1 MNKLLVM
8 LVLTLLVT
16 GLAAQQSSPNA
27 TPAPAKP
34 SAARPATGTTTTV
47 ASPPAAAAAISSE
60 SDPMALPVG
69 TAVKIKLETPIS
81 TATNRRGDRF
91 GGRVTEAVTLN
102 GKTIIPV
109 GAAVEG
115 EVMRASQPR
124 RIGGTP
130 TIDLHP
136 ESVTMPDGQSYRI
149 NAVIVDTSYRPE
161 TSVNGEGEIKGRG
174 RNRMDN
180 IELGAGAGAGAIAG
194 GIISGG
200 KAALIG
206 AGVGATATT
215 VHWLFKR
222 RTAEVPAGT
231 EIVMELD
238 RPMALS
244 SASGGQ

>member
-1 MNKLLVM
+1 MKKLFLLV
-8 LVLTLLVT
+8 VLAVLVT
-16 GLAAQQSSPNA
+16 GLSAQQSTSPNA
-27 TPAPAKP
+27 TTPEKP
-34 SAARPATGTTTTV
+34 SAARPATGTVTAPV
-47 ASPPAAAAAISSE
+47 SSPASTAVPSTE
-60 SDPMALPVG
+60 NDPTALPVG
-69 TAVKIKLETPIS
+69 TALKIKLETPIS

-91 GGRVTEAVTLN
+91 GGRVTEAVMLN
-102 GKTIIPV
+102 GKTVIPI
-109 GAAVEG
+109 GASVEG

-136 ESVTMPDGQSYRI
+136 ESVTMPDGQTYRI
-149 NAVIVDTSYRPE
+149 NAVIVDTSHRPE
-161 TSVNGEGEIKGRG
+161 TKVNDEGEIKGRG
-174 RNRMDN
+174 RDRMDN
-180 IELGAGAGAGAIAG
+180 IELGAAAGAGAIAG

-238 RPMALS
+238 RPMALT
-244 SASGGQ
+244 SASGGR

>member
-1 MNKLLVM
+1 MKKLFVLV
-8 LVLTLLVT
+8 VLAVLVT
-16 GLAAQQSSPNA
+16 GLSAQQSTSPNA
-27 TPAPAKP
+27 SVAPAKP
-34 SAARPATGTTTTV
+34 SAARPAGQVTTTPGATV
-47 ASPPAAAAAISSE
+47 SSAGTGE
-60 SDPMALPVG
+60 SDPTALPVG

-91 GGRVTEAVTLN
+91 GGRVTEAVMLN

-109 GAAVEG
+109 GAALEG

-136 ESVTMPDGQSYRI
+136 ESITMPDGQSYRI

-161 TSVNGEGEIKGRG
+161 TSVNNEGEIKGRG
-174 RNRMDN
+174 RDRMDN
-180 IELGAGAGAGAIAG
+180 IELGAAAGAGAIAG

-238 RPMALS
+238 RPMALT
-244 SASGGQ
+244 AATGGQ